1 MNKNIKKIYR
11 YTIKP
16 ILNVITLRFLR
27 RRITHCFIC
36 LITYLK
42 NKKLIQSIENNLP
55 PATVLIFQHRF
66 FDENGEKCFN
76 GGAERYIKD
85 LSDILHELHFN
96 PVLVQVGG
104 ENIWYKQLNN
114 LLVIGLPNKRG
125 LNCYSKQIALFKKYK
140 FAIYSGAYKFSKVLL
155 HPNILISH
163 GITWDAPKSAKC
175 SYKLFENVNNFVSVD
190 TNTISWLRT
199 TFINEFSN
207 KRVVYIPNYVD
218 TTVYMGE
225 SKLIDKDKSQ
235 KKRIKIIFPRRA
247 SAERG
252 YWLMSSVLPSI
263 LEKYKNV
270 DFDFIGFAHENEIVK
285 DIEKLVQMFSGR
297 VNHHVVEPDEM
308 PKFYQQ
314 ADISIIPT
322 LYSEGTSLSCLE
334 AQACGNV
341 VIATNIGGLPNLII
355 DGYNGILINPNPQE
369 LMDALDRVLSDIEF
383 REYLSKNAI
392 NVAKSFDKQI
402 WNSRWKKIFKEITN

>member
-1 MNKNIKKIYR
+1 
-11 YTIKP
+11 
-16 ILNVITLRFLR
+16 
-27 RRITHCFIC
+27 
-36 LITYLK
+36 
-42 NKKLIQSIENNLP
+42 
-55 PATVLIFQHRF
+55 
-66 FDENGEKCFN
+66 
-76 GGAERYIKD
+76 
-85 LSDILHELHFN
+85 
-96 PVLVQVGG
+96 
-104 ENIWYKQLNN
+104 
-114 LLVIGLPNKRG
+114 
-125 LNCYSKQIALFKKYK
+125 
-140 FAIYSGAYKFSKVLL
+140 
-155 HPNILISH
+155 
-163 GITWDAPKSAKC
+163 
-175 SYKLFENVNNFVSVD
+175 
-190 TNTISWLRT
+190 
-199 TFINEFSN
+199 
-207 KRVVYIPNYVD
+207 
-218 TTVYMGE
+218 MGE